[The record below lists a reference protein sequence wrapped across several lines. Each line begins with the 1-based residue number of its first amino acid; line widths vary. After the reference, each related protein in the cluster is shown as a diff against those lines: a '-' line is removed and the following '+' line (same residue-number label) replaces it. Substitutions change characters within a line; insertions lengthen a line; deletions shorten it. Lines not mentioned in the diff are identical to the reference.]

1 MYICIYAYLSIYIYT
16 YKTTLRVIRRLWGVG
31 GSTCRSIGPHIDLIE
46 LTSSSHR
53 ICIGF
58 TPSSQ
63 RHKLSHQYHMC
74 ITSLSHRYHNGI
86 TSISHRY
93 HSGITPVSHRHHIG
107 IASISHWYH
116 IGITQVSHRY
126 HFGITTVSHRLSHRY
141 HIGITSVSLL

>member
-1 MYICIYAYLSIYIYT
+1 MDHPT
-16 YKTTLRVIRRLWGVG
+16 GDKEVVGVG

-63 RHKLSHQYHMC
+63 RHKLSRQYHMC

-93 HSGITPVSHRHHIG
+93 HSGITPVSHRSHIR
-107 IASISHWYH
+107 ITTISYWYHNNIPSLSHNNYISMFHTSIKLISHQYN
-116 IGITQVSHRY
+116 IGAPQAIFLKTGRPAKH
-126 HFGITTVSHRLSHRY
+126 HA
-141 HIGITSVSLL
+141 